1 MPSAIGD
8 ADLLEI
14 AEAFVILCL
23 GELVRLG
30 HIAPAD
36 VNGRWHIRINADKL
50 VKRGLAGAATVDD
63 HHCAVL
69 YLTSDLTVEGLMHV
83 IAHEVVHLAQIC
95 RGDLIPMYGYQVW
108 RGEPY
113 PSLAADD
120 PDYFSHQPWEVE
132 AKALQPILLRNLQAK
147 FSR

>member
-14 AEAFVILCL
+14 AEACVILCL

-30 HIAPAD
+30 RIVPAE
-36 VNGRWHIRINADKL
+36 VNGRWHIRISADKL
-50 VKRGLAGAATVDD
+50 VKRGLTGAVTLDGQ
-63 HHCAVL
+63 HRAVM
-69 YLTSDLTVEGLMHV
+69 YLTSELTIEGLMHV

-95 RGDLIPMYGYQVW
+95 RGDLIPKYGYQVW

-113 PSLAADD
+113 PTLTADD

-132 AKALQPILLRNLQAK
+132 AKALQPILLRVLQAK
-147 FSR
+147 FSA